1 MRKVDCICSF
11 NMSKK
16 TVKHYVVDNGGLCAV
31 SEASDVNPDSPW
43 PHSKARLRALSFSVF
58 CLSLLPEHG
67 NALSQKNGEPGDNGG
82 RSVRSHLLGREVNAG
97 KRS

>member
-1 MRKVDCICSF
+1 MVQTLR
-11 NMSKK
+11 
-16 TVKHYVVDNGGLCAV
+16 LCAV
-31 SEASDVNPDSPW
+31 SEASDVNPDSLW

-67 NALSQKNGEPGDNGG
+67 NARSQKNGEPGDNGG